1 MKRSDGFTLVE
12 TVIALAV
19 TSILMFIIIDFMT
32 NSIIQYSDTEIRSQ
46 LLNEAQS
53 SLDVISNDIRLSG
66 NTDSNNRWSDNNAP
80 GAPDDTYSWESDSDT
95 FVLAS
100 AVEDTSGNIIF
111 EDPALYIPQK
121 NNKVYFIN
129 NNTLYKRTIAAPV
142 ANNST
147 KTTCPSNL
155 ATSNCPADRVLLNNL
170 NAFSVKYYNS
180 MNQEVTPNDARSVE
194 FYVKLQKIAYG
205 RTISAEYSTRM
216 VFRND

>member
-66 NTDSNNRWSDNNAP
+66 NTDSNNRWPDNNSP
-80 GAPDDTYSWESDSDT
+80 GAPDDTFSWESDSDT

>member
-121 NNKVYFIN
+121 NNKVYFKN

>member
-1 MKRSDGFTLVE
+1 MKNQKGFTLVE
-12 TVIALAV
+12 TVIALTV

-32 NSIIQYSDTEIRSQ
+32 NSIVQYSDTEIRAQ

-66 NTDSNNRWSDNNAP
+66 NADENNRWPDNNAP
-80 GAPDDTYSWESDSDT
+80 WAPWNKYSWESDNNT

-100 AVEDTSGNIIF
+100 AVEDTNGNIIF

-121 NNKVYFIN
+121 NNNVYFIHDN
-129 NNTLYKRTIAAPV
+129 ILYKRTIAAPV
-142 ANNST
+142 NNNSI
-147 KTTCPSNL
+147 KTTCPSYL
-155 ATSNCPADRVLLNNL
+155 ANSSCPADRVLLNNL
-170 NAFSVKYYNS
+170 DSFNVKYYNS
-180 MNQEVTPNDARSVE
+180 MNQEVDPSDARSVE
-194 FYVKLQKIAYG
+194 FYVNLKKVANG